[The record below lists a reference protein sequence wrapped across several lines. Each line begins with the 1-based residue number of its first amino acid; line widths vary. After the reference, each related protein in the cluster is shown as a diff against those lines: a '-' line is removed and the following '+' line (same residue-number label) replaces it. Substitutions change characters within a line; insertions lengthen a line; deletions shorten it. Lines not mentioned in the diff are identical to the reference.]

1 MNGIALPPGAE
12 RIGITARRFVPTKGN
27 GHDHAAP
34 KIGRASDLRTRKFPP
49 VRYIVPGFIAE
60 GCTLL
65 AGRPK
70 LGKSWLM
77 LDVGLA
83 VAAGRYCLGDARC
96 EQGEVLYLALED
108 NERRLQ
114 RRIDK
119 VLGAFSEEWPAA
131 FEYATEWPR
140 ANEGGVEAIRDWI
153 IRAKSPRL
161 VVVDVLAM
169 FKPARGDRETLY
181 EADYASLKEL
191 QALAGAFG
199 IGIVAVHH
207 TRKSGSD
214 SGDPVEK
221 ISGTLGLSGAADAFL
236 ILDRDGQGTSL
247 AGRGRDIEEIETA
260 VSFDRD
266 ACRWRVLGDA
276 AEVRRSDERSVIV
289 VTLQEACEPMSPAE
303 VADAIGAPRNNVK
316 QLLYK
321 MFKAGE
327 ILKLPG
333 RRGLYVHPSRTDL
346 YTPDNHD
353 NPITNGYGGH
363 RA

>member
-1 MNGIALPPGAE
+1 MSGIPLPPGAE
-12 RIGITARRFVPTKGN
+12 RIGITARPFASANGN
-27 GHDHAAP
+27 GHKASVP
-34 KIGRASDLRTRKFPP
+34 KIGRASDLRKRKFPP

-83 VAAGRYCLGDARC
+83 VAAGRYCLGEARC
-96 EQGEVLYLALED
+96 EQGDVLYLALED

-153 IRAKSPRL
+153 IDAKNARL

-181 EADYASLKEL
+181 EADYASLKQF
-191 QALAGAFG
+191 QALAGEFG

-221 ISGTLGLSGAADAFL
+221 ISGTLGLSDAADAFL

-247 AGRGRDIEEIETA
+247 AGCGRDIEEIETA

-266 ACRWRVLGDA
+266 ACRWRVLGEA
-276 AEVRRSDERSVIV
+276 SEVRRSDERSAIV
-289 VTLQEACEPMSPAE
+289 TALCDSPEPMSPRE
-303 VADAIGAPRNNVK
+303 VSDAAGLPYANVRR
-316 QLLYK
+316 LLVR
-321 MFKAGE
+321 MHKAGE
-327 ILKLPG
+327 VEKVK
-333 RRGLYVHPSRTDL
+333 RGLYRLSN
-346 YTPDNHD
+346 TPGHNGH
-353 NPITNGYGGH
+353 NVTNGAGH
-363 RA
+363 GYPL